1 MYLSKQKKKEIF
13 KEHGKSDSDTGS
25 AEGQIALFTA
35 RINHLTEHLKNNR
48 KDFNTERSLV
58 MMVGKRKSLL
68 SYLKNK
74 DITRYRAIIKKLK
87 LRK

>member
-1 MYLSKQKKKEIF
+1 MYLSKENKKKIF

-25 AEGQIALFTA
+25 AEGQIALFTT
-35 RINHLTEHLKNNR
+35 RINHLTEHLKKNR

-68 SYLKNK
+68 TYLKSK
-74 DITRYRAIIKKLK
+74 DITRYREIIKKLK

>member
-1 MYLSKQKKKEIF
+1 MYLTREKKEKIF
-13 KEHGKSDSDTGS
+13 KEHAGSEKNTGS
-25 AEGQIALFTA
+25 AEGQIALFTE
-35 RINHLTEHLKNNR
+35 RINHLTNHLKKNR

-68 SYLKNK
+68 NYLMNK
-74 DITRYRAIIKKLK
+74 DISRYRKIIKKLK